1 MYVPSAPVHE
11 SLFESATV
19 VATNVAD
26 VAWTELGPPP
36 WANAMPARAR
46 TESAAAMAASGLRCI
61 VGSLVGFA
69 YGIGLPSGF
78 QRPHSR
84 ELRPGRSSRPGRVE
98 PYSGQGL
105 RRVGDRLA
113 GRVVGDEVVERL
125 R

>member
-1 MYVPSAPVHE
+1 MARVRVYVPSAPVHV

-61 VGSLVGFA
+61 VDSLVGFA
-69 YGIGLPSGF
+69 FGIGSRSRF
-78 QRPHSR
+78 QRPRFR
-84 ELRPGRSSRPGRVE
+84 EPRPAPI
-98 PYSGQGL
+98 P
-105 RRVGDRLA
+105 A
-113 GRVVGDEVVERL
+113 GPPL
-125 R
+125 